1 MSEVVGCP
9 GWVPG
14 GLFHFP
20 PFFPGAH
27 IAPDSYQ
34 IVTPAIWTCPG
45 LAVAESFGQ
54 DWHLTEQ
61 AAGCQMAQ
69 TLQGEGSMAGGSAL
83 RAMLEALPAP
93 VMLINR
99 DNRIV
104 EVNAAFCT
112 LAGRD
117 RDYWLSTPM
126 QVYLSPAQI
135 ERFIAEH
142 DYVLATHKDLETEET
157 IDGHDG
163 MPRHVVT
170 RRRRIDLDGEPL
182 VLTML
187 TDITPLRE
195 AEARARHLA
204 FHDALTGLPNRAALS
219 DQLVEALEACPPA
232 QPALLLIDL
241 YQFKDINDAFGEC
254 TGDGLLRAF
263 ANRLAG
269 AARGSDR
276 VARTGGDTFALLIA
290 DCPDVAAADAECRRL
305 LALADE
311 PIAGPS
317 GTVSLGLSIGCAC
330 AKAGMGADEL
340 HRRAEFA
347 LYEAK
352 QLAANEFRL
361 FDAALAAEVQARR
374 ALEADLR
381 RALAAGEQLD
391 VHYQPVIDAGG
402 HHVVGVEALVRWDH
416 PQHGMIPPAS
426 FIPIAEAS
434 GLIVPLGEWV
444 LDRAAA
450 MMVRFP
456 ETSLA
461 VNLSPIQLR
470 SPQIDSRIL
479 AILARHGM
487 NPRQLQL
494 EITESAMLAMD
505 AGVEQGLMRL
515 REAGVQLVL
524 DDFGTGYSSLSH
536 LHKLAIDRV
545 KIDQSFVRDLGSS
558 QDARAII
565 QAVLGIGQSLGI
577 GVTAEGVEDET
588 QQLFLR
594 AFGCHEF
601 QGYLFSRP
609 LPAGDAAAF
618 LLARA
623 TREAA

>member
-1 MSEVVGCP
+1 
-9 GWVPG
+9 
-14 GLFHFP
+14 
-20 PFFPGAH
+20 
-27 IAPDSYQ
+27 
-34 IVTPAIWTCPG
+34 
-45 LAVAESFGQ
+45 
-54 DWHLTEQ
+54 
-61 AAGCQMAQ
+61 MAQ
-69 TLQGEGSMAGGSAL
+69 AGQGGGADPSGASL
-83 RAMLEALPAP
+83 RAMLGALPSP

-99 DNRIV
+99 HDRLV
-104 EVNAAFCT
+104 EVNEAFCA
-112 LAGRD
+112 LAGHD
-117 RDYWLSTPM
+117 REYWLSHPM
-126 QVYLSPAQI
+126 EAYLSPQQI
-135 ERFIAEH
+135 ERYTAEH
-142 DYVLATHKDLETEET
+142 AHVLASGEDMETEET
-157 IDGHDG
+157 IDGYDG
-163 MPRHVVT
+163 LPRHVVT
-170 RRRRIDLDGEPL
+170 RRRRIELDGEPL
-182 VLTML
+182 VLTIL
-187 TDITPLRE
+187 TDITALRE

-204 FHDALTGLPNRAALS
+204 FHDALTGLPNRAALN
-219 DQLVEALEACPPA
+219 EALAEVLSACPPA
-232 QPALLLIDL
+232 RPALLLIDL
-241 YQFKDINDAFGEC
+241 YQFKDINEAFGEC
-254 TGDGLLRAF
+254 TGDALLRAF

-276 VARTGGDTFALLIA
+276 LARTGGDTFALLIA
-290 DCPDVAAADAECRRL
+290 DCPDAATAEAECRRL
-305 LALADE
+305 LALSDL
-311 PIAGPS
+311 PIAGPA
-317 GTVSLGLSIGCAC
+317 GAVSLGMSIGCA
-330 AKAGMGADEL
+330 AATPGMCADEL

-352 QLAANEFRL
+352 QCSDNEFRL

-381 RALAAGEQLD
+381 AAIAAGEQLD

-402 HHVVGVEALVRWDH
+402 KQVVGVEALVRWHH
-416 PQHGMIPPAS
+416 PQHGMIPPAD

-444 LDRAAA
+444 LDRAVA
-450 MMVRFP
+450 MMTRFP
-456 ETSLA
+456 EISLA

-479 AILARHGM
+479 AILARHHM
-487 NPRQLQL
+487 DPHQLQL
-494 EITESAMLAMD
+494 EVTESAMLAMD
-505 AGVEQGLMRL
+505 GGVQQGLSRL

-536 LHKLAIDRV
+536 LHKLAVDRV
-545 KIDQSFVRDLGSS
+545 KIDQSFVRDLNSS

-618 LLARA
+618 LEAHA
-623 TREAA
+623 AREAA

>member
-1 MSEVVGCP
+1 
-9 GWVPG
+9 
-14 GLFHFP
+14 
-20 PFFPGAH
+20 
-27 IAPDSYQ
+27 
-34 IVTPAIWTCPG
+34 
-45 LAVAESFGQ
+45 
-54 DWHLTEQ
+54 
-61 AAGCQMAQ
+61 MAQ
-69 TLQGEGSMAGGSAL
+69 TGQGEGRSAGGASQ
-83 RAMLEALPAP
+83 RAMLEALPSP

-99 DNRIV
+99 DDRLV
-104 EVNAAFCT
+104 DVNAAFCA
-112 LAGRD
+112 LAGHD
-117 RDYWLSTPM
+117 RDYWLSTPIYA
-126 QVYLSPAQI
+126 YLSPAQI
-135 ERFIAEH
+135 ERYVAEH
-142 DYVLATHKDLETEET
+142 AQVLATGEDLETEET

-163 MPRHVVT
+163 LPRHVVT
-170 RRRRIDLDGEPL
+170 RRRRIELDGEAL
-182 VLTML
+182 VLTIL
-187 TDITPLRE
+187 TDITALRE
-195 AEARARHLA
+195 AEARVRHLA
-204 FHDALTGLPNRAALS
+204 FHDALTGLPNRTALNE
-219 DQLVEALEACPPA
+219 QLTEALATCPPA

-254 TGDGLLRAF
+254 TGDALLRAF

-290 DCPDVAAADAECRRL
+290 DCPDGAAAEAECRRL
-305 LALADE
+305 LALADA
-311 PIAGPS
+311 PIAGPA
-317 GTVSLGLSIGCAC
+317 GAVSLGLSIGCAS
-330 AKAGMGADEL
+330 AKAGMGAGEL

-352 QLAANEFRL
+352 QLAVNEFRL

-381 RALAAGEQLD
+381 KALAAGDQLD
-391 VHYQPVIDAGG
+391 VHYQPVIDASG
-402 HHVVGVEALVRWDH
+402 HRVVGVEALVRWHH
-416 PQHGMIPPAS
+416 PQQGMIPPAS

-456 ETSLA
+456 EISLA

-470 SPQIDSRIL
+470 SPQIDARIL
-479 AILARHGM
+479 TILTRHGM

-494 EITESAMLAMD
+494 EVTESAMLAMD
-505 AGVEQGLMRL
+505 AGVEQGLLRL

-618 LLARA
+618 LESHAA
-623 TREAA
+623 REAA